1 MKLMQ
6 VPPAEH
12 WSGVASLDLQPIID
26 SHRSPRI
33 LRHFPLPF
41 DTMQASLT
49 QWSDAAHVSSA
60 FLLLS
65 S

>member
-1 MKLMQ
+1 M
-6 VPPAEH
+6 
-12 WSGVASLDLQPIID
+12 
-26 SHRSPRI
+26 

-49 QWSDAAHVSSA
+49 QWSDAVHVSSA